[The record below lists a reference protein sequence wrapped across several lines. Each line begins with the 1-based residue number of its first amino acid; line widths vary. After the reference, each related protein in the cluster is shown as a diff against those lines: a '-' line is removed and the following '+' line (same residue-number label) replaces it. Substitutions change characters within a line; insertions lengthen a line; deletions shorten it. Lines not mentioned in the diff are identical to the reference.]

1 MPRARLKVRVDAGG
15 ADERPT
21 MQLEDP
27 IAAPDTGDVEFSV
40 LTRSDPTLR
49 HRFRARGGAL
59 TLFESLIVE

>member
-1 MPRARLKVRVDAGG
+1 
-15 ADERPT
+15 